1 MIKIR
6 TRYNLLYPL
15 MLFVFSFLREVDS
28 IFISRLKFNDS
39 LLLTFLMFLAEFI
52 AGLLIFSYNLSFFKE
67 RKKSTY
73 KKIKL
78 IQAKEEMKRPDS
90 RLKIYFL
97 IFMAAYFDFIEF
109 IITTIYISKYYSDAS
124 KTLYIRQRCILT
136 LVTAFFCFYLL
147 KIKIFR
153 HQIFSLLAIL
163 VCLIMIIILEYIFE
177 EIPENKYDLTV
188 LLFFIFIDYFFN
200 SFIENIDKYLL
211 EYNYANPFQILMFE
225 GLFGLLFTILYS
237 IKENPLVQLLNYDK
251 DKMIY
256 LVICLFLFF
265 LFSCGRNSYRIVTNK
280 LYSPMTRTLTDSF
293 LDPFLILYYFIS
305 GEDFKME
312 GITKYIYF
320 SLNFILL
327 IIIIIF
333 GSIYNE
339 VIVLFCCQMEHD
351 THSEITIRA
360 SKDINF
366 ELPLT
371 EKSYTDN
378 DSNYYD

>member
-73 KKIKL
+73 NKIKL

>member
-371 EKSYTDN
+371 EKNYTDN

>member
-6 TRYNLLYPL
+6 TRYNILYPL

-52 AGLLIFSYNLSFFKE
+52 AGLLIFSYNLSFFKG

-371 EKSYTDN
+371 EKNYTDN

>member
-6 TRYNLLYPL
+6 IRYNLFYPL
-15 MLFVFSFLREVDS
+15 MLFVFSFLREIDS

-97 IFMAAYFDFIEF
+97 IFMAAYFDFMQF
-109 IITTIYISKYYSDAS
+109 IITTIYISKYYRDIS

-371 EKSYTDN
+371 EKNYTDN

>member
-52 AGLLIFSYNLSFFKE
+52 AGLLIFSYNLSFFKG

-371 EKSYTDN
+371 EKNYTDN

>member
-256 LVICLFLFF
+256 
-265 LFSCGRNSYRIVTNK
+265 
-280 LYSPMTRTLTDSF
+280 
-293 LDPFLILYYFIS
+293 
-305 GEDFKME
+305 
-312 GITKYIYF
+312 
-320 SLNFILL
+320 
-327 IIIIIF
+327 
-333 GSIYNE
+333 
-339 VIVLFCCQMEHD
+339 
-351 THSEITIRA
+351 
-360 SKDINF
+360 
-366 ELPLT
+366 
-371 EKSYTDN
+371 
-378 DSNYYD
+378 

>member
-78 IQAKEEMKRPDS
+78 IQAKEVMKRPDS

-371 EKSYTDN
+371 EKNYTDN

>member
-52 AGLLIFSYNLSFFKE
+52 AGLIIFSYNLSFFKE

-371 EKSYTDN
+371 EKNYTDN
-378 DSNYYD
+378 DSHYYD

>member
-6 TRYNLLYPL
+6 IRYNLFYPL
-15 MLFVFSFLREVDS
+15 MLFVFSFLREIDS
-28 IFISRLKFNDS
+28 IFISRLKFNGS
-39 LLLTFLMFLAEFI
+39 LLLTFLMFLAEFM
-52 AGLLIFSYNLSFFKE
+52 AGLLVFLYNYSFLKK

-78 IQAKEEMKRPDS
+78 IQAGEMKHPDS
-90 RLKIYFL
+90 TLKIYFL
-97 IFMAAYFDFIEF
+97 IFMAAYFDFMQF
-109 IITTIYISKYYSDAS
+109 IITTIYISKYYRDIS

-136 LVTAFFCFYLL
+136 LITAFFCFYLL

-153 HQIFSLLAIL
+153 HQTFSLLAIL
-163 VCLIMIIILEYIFE
+163 VCLITIIILEYIFE

-188 LLFFIFIDYFFN
+188 LLFFIFIDYFFH
-200 SFIENIDKYLL
+200 SFIENIEKYLL
-211 EYNYANPFQILMFE
+211 EYNYQNPFHILMIE
-225 GLFGLLFTILYS
+225 GLFGLLFTIFYS
-237 IKENPLVQLLNYDK
+237 IKENPLDQLINYDK

-256 LVICLFLFF
+256 LIICLFFFF
-265 LFSCGRNSYRIVTNK
+265 LFSCGKNSYRIVTNK

-312 GITKYIYF
+312 GIKKYIYF

-327 IIIIIF
+327 IIIIIC

-339 VIVLFCCQMEHD
+339 VIVLFCCRMEYH

-360 SKDINF
+360 NKDINF

-371 EKSYTDN
+371 EKINTDN
-378 DSNYYD
+378 DSDSD

>member
-52 AGLLIFSYNLSFFKE
+52 AGLIIFSYNLSFFKE

-78 IQAKEEMKRPDS
+78 IQAKEVMKRPDS
-90 RLKIYFL
+90 RLKIYSL